1 MTSAGDASW
10 WIYNGSTV
18 EGPFTVD
25 DMLSAI
31 RAGRLQA
38 GTQVCQGAQ
47 GPWVTVSVAFPA
59 AFAATPPPPPTSPP
73 TGGYL
78 VPAPSL
84 PTRNLGA
91 PVDVGMSVFL
101 SLITA
106 GIWWMVWIYPRLTW
120 YSLQSGRPMANRLT
134 YFWLV
139 VGLGAAGVVSF
150 LILPLLWF
158 PLFIATV
165 VFGCLLTVDIVR
177 DQEAI
182 ATRNGGG
189 PSLPGTVTTLVALY
203 ALAGGLGLTVIL
215 LPIAIVV
222 LVFYFLFFFRN
233 HNVVAGLLEPSP

>member
-1 MTSAGDASW
+1 MSESRETSW
-10 WIYNGSTV
+10 WISTGSTV

-47 GPWVTVSVAFPA
+47 GPWVTASVAFPS
-59 AFAATPPPPPTSPP
+59 AFTPTSP
-73 TGGYL
+73 L
-78 VPAPSL
+78 PA
-84 PTRNLGA
+84 RNLGA

>member
-1 MTSAGDASW
+1 MSESGGASW
-10 WIYNGSTV
+10 WVFNGSTV

-25 DMLSAI
+25 DMLSAV
-31 RAGRLQA
+31 RVGRLQA
-38 GTQVCQGAQ
+38 TTQVCQGAQ
-47 GPWVTVSVAFPA
+47 GPWVAAGVAFPS
-59 AFAATPPPPPTSPP
+59 AFTPTS
-73 TGGYL
+73 L
-78 VPAPSL
+78 L

-101 SLITA
+101 SLITV
-106 GIWWMVWIYPRLTW
+106 GIWWLVWIYPRLTW
-120 YSLQSGRPMANRLT
+120 YSQQSGRPPGNRLT

-139 VGLGAAGVVSF
+139 VGLGAASVVSF
-150 LILPLLWF
+150 LIFPLLWF
-158 PLFIATV
+158 PLYIASV

-177 DQEAI
+177 DQEAV
-182 ATRNGGG
+182 ALLLGWG
-189 PSLPGTVTTLVALY
+189 PTLPGTVTTLVVLY

>member
-1 MTSAGDASW
+1 MTSSGDASW

-18 EGPFTVD
+18 EGPFTAD
-25 DMLSAI
+25 DMLSAVQI
-31 RAGRLQA
+31 GRVQV

-47 GPWVTVSVAFPA
+47 GPWVSASVAFPS
-59 AFAATPPPPPTSPP
+59 AFAPAPPPPPTPP
-73 TGGYL
+73 STGGYL
-78 VPAPSL
+78 VPAPL
-84 PTRNLGA
+84 PPTRNLGA

-106 GIWWMVWIYPRLTW
+106 GIWWMVWVYPRLAW
-120 YSLQSGRPMANRLT
+120 YSQQSGRPMANRLT
-134 YFWLV
+134 YFWLF

-150 LILPLLWF
+150 LIFPLLWF
-158 PLFIATV
+158 PLYIASV

-182 ATRNGGG
+182 AARSGWG
-189 PSLPGTVTTLVALY
+189 PSLPGTVTTLVVLY

>member
-1 MTSAGDASW
+1 MSESGGASW
-10 WIYNGSTV
+10 WVFNGSTV

-25 DMLSAI
+25 DMLSAV
-31 RAGRLQA
+31 RVGRLQA

-47 GPWVTVSVAFPA
+47 GPWVTASVAFPS
-59 AFAATPPPPPTSPP
+59 AFTPTS
-73 TGGYL
+73 L
-78 VPAPSL
+78 L

-101 SLITA
+101 SLITV
-106 GIWWMVWIYPRLTW
+106 GIWWLVWIYPRLTW
-120 YSLQSGRPMANRLT
+120 YSQQSGRPPGNRLT

-139 VGLGAAGVVSF
+139 VGLGAASVVSF
-150 LILPLLWF
+150 LIFPLLWF
-158 PLFIATV
+158 PLYIASV

-182 ATRNGGG
+182 ATRNGWG